1 MKYSITVTLWSALA
15 VLIFTGII
23 RTIAFPLDST
33 VLKSISIKRSVWL
46 FSANTNKFVR
56 VNGSNVDAMGLKTD
70 ESAKLE
76 LESTYLEGSG
86 VGVRIRSVP
95 ENSYLCVNP
104 DGDLTLEVHGNTLD
118 RCVFAEDLYHGHR
131 TFRSMYNISW
141 YIGFKR
147 NGKVKQPHNTTKVQ
161 KAARFIPY
169 KN

>member
-1 MKYSITVTLWSALA
+1 VAKKFANLTQNILYQVKPGFAINL
-15 VLIFTGII
+15 
-23 RTIAFPLDST
+23 PL
-33 VLKSISIKRSVWL
+33 LL
-46 FSANTNKFVR
+46 FV
-56 VNGSNVDAMGLKTD
+56 
-70 ESAKLE
+70 SAKLE